1 MTDTLWIRAGVES
14 CVHSDT
20 YRYSACCSGT
30 KYQNTS
36 WVHNMSLDQHC
47 YFLKCHSYYVQN
59 TYQVLCPVSSARPP
73 HEWQTDRQ
81 NTVLPVVRRLDY
93 YRSTVVRYL
102 SHLSIGTTGYS
113 RESTC
118 CIIWTFASKVL
129 TSFYWRVL
137 SVSVIQRIS
146 IKQYIHP
153 TPIYNKKRVMDV
165 DDDDDD
171 GKMVA
176 AVSTPVTVAEPKAHL
191 CSPTRS
197 TTAGTAFRLPDGRWM
212 DSKNTLQSFDV
223 AAAAA
228 RPPHRRVAAA
238 SASTVTPSSSP
249 HVVPTSH
256 ARTPIG
262 IW

>member
-1 MTDTLWIRAGVES
+1 
-14 CVHSDT
+14 
-20 YRYSACCSGT
+20 
-30 KYQNTS
+30 
-36 WVHNMSLDQHC
+36 
-47 YFLKCHSYYVQN
+47 
-59 TYQVLCPVSSARPP
+59 
-73 HEWQTDRQ
+73 
-81 NTVLPVVRRLDY
+81 
-93 YRSTVVRYL
+93 
-102 SHLSIGTTGYS
+102 
-113 RESTC
+113 
-118 CIIWTFASKVL
+118 
-129 TSFYWRVL
+129 
-137 SVSVIQRIS
+137 
-146 IKQYIHP
+146 
-153 TPIYNKKRVMDV
+153 MDV

-256 ARTPIG
+256 AHPSEFGNSPSIMDVIRAHAVPVPSVLVVEGELFHPGMYTHHPSAVAFSTSTSHHHTTLTG
-262 IW
+262 SP